1 VIRYHGDGYLT
12 AGNLRLAI
20 LRALFRGEGCPIPPY
35 TNQTIAQDDPAG
47 ETHYTWTATSVVPST
62 IPDAG
67 VAAKT
72 VPSVLLARST
82 DIQLPSTVDS
92 GPACRV
98 RRWVGRWIALDRS
111 SAGEDLRQLGD
122 PITLIVCGD
131 GAVLRCRLGALLSR

>member
-72 VPSVLLARST
+72 VCCELASHMPTVAYTGLLRPC
-82 DIQLPSTVDS
+82 L
-92 GPACRV
+92 
-98 RRWVGRWIALDRS
+98 
-111 SAGEDLRQLGD
+111 
-122 PITLIVCGD
+122 
-131 GAVLRCRLGALLSR
+131 